1 MNRGG
6 NDACAGNDDGGS
18 DASSPSEGGAR
29 CAADCTCERLIPGS
43 CIRDDAATHEPRV
56 KHLGFFVREGKS
68 MSATPIHFSR
78 QALQTADQPISYFMQ
93 QAVENPHLIS
103 LAAGLVDPISL
114 PATEV
119 AEAVTALLSRPR
131 TAQAAL
137 QYGTTQG
144 YLALREKLLARSV
157 ALDGLRASELNLAVE
172 DVVVTTGSQQLLY
185 LLSELLLDPGDL
197 VITEAPSYFVY
208 QGTLKS
214 QGVRTLAVP
223 MDDQGMNTEALAD
236 LLARLDRSGEIDRL
250 RLIYVC
256 DCFQNP
262 SGLTLS
268 APRRRH
274 LLELAQRYSRRHRI
288 FILEDA
294 AYRELRYEGPDL
306 PSIKSLDHANQ
317 HVILAMTF
325 SKPCAPGLKTGY
337 GFLPR
342 ELVGPLLR
350 LKGNHD
356 FGSNNLTQHLLD
368 RLLETGAY
376 DRHVAALCRVYR
388 DKRDALLDA
397 LTIAFDSWPGVHWTH
412 PAGGLYVWLTFPPS
426 VDTGPDSRLMRA
438 ALREGVLYVPG
449 QFCYVNGDN
458 GPLPTHEARL
468 SFGVAPPDQL
478 QEAVRRLAQAAMSC
492 RQRSGVR
499 SQESGVSGQ

>member
-1 MNRGG
+1 
-6 NDACAGNDDGGS
+6 
-18 DASSPSEGGAR
+18 
-29 CAADCTCERLIPGS
+29 
-43 CIRDDAATHEPRV
+43 
-56 KHLGFFVREGKS
+56 
-68 MSATPIHFSR
+68 MSTTPIHFSTR
-78 QALQTADQPISYFMQ
+78 ALCTADQPISYFMQ
-93 QAVENPHLIS
+93 QAIENPHLIS

-119 AEAVTALLSRPR
+119 AETLATLLRHPR

-144 YLALREKLLARSV
+144 YQALREKLLAHTT
-157 ALDGLRASELNLAVE
+157 ALDRVAAPDLNLTVE

-208 QGTLKS
+208 QGTLNS
-214 QGVRTLAVP
+214 LGVRTLAVP
-223 MDDQGMNTEALAD
+223 MDEQGMNTDALAE
-236 LLARLDRSGEIDRL
+236 LLTRLERTGEIERL

-256 DCFQNP
+256 DYFQNP

-268 APRRRH
+268 LPRRRH
-274 LLELAQRYSRRHRI
+274 LLDLVERYSRRHRI

-306 PSIKSLDHANQ
+306 PSIKSLDHANR

-337 GFLPR
+337 ALLPR

-368 RLLETGAY
+368 RLLETGTYA
-376 DRHVAALCRVYR
+376 RHVAELCRIYR
-388 DKRDALLDA
+388 NKRDTLLAALA
-397 LTIAFDSWPGVHWTH
+397 SEFQSWPEVSWTH
-412 PAGGLYVWLTFPPS
+412 PAGGLYVWLAFPPS

-458 GPLPTHEARL
+458 GPIPTHEARL
-468 SFGVAPPDQL
+468 SFGVAPPEQL
-478 QEAVRRLAQAAMSC
+478 QEAVQRLARAAMV
-492 RQRSGVR
+492 RVQRSLVG
-499 SQESGVSGQ
+499 SP